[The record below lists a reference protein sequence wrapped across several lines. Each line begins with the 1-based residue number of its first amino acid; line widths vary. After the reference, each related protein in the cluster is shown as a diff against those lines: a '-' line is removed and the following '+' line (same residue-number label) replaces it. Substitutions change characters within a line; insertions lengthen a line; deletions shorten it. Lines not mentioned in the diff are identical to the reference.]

1 MIGTATRMFS
11 PNPTFVSA
19 SALRGSPGPPGVAE
33 HGVVTNLLELGVGQ
47 DHPQSAPMCTDLPPP
62 IGAW

>member
-1 MIGTATRMFS
+1 
-11 PNPTFVSA
+11 
-19 SALRGSPGPPGVAE
+19 VAE
-33 HGVVTNLLELGVGQ
+33 HGVVPNLLELGVGQ